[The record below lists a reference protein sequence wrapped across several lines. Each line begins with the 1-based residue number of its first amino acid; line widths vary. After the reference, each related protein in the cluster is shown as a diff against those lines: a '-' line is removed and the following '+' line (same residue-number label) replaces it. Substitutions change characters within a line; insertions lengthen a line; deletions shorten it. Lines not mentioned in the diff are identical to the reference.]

1 MMRLRRKKRGRA
13 VEAKGKKGLGEGGAE
28 KKKGT
33 VVYCCKN
40 KLKRDKFLY
49 SQANIMSNLQ
59 FTSDQSSA
67 TKHRSKVAKVSI
79 SAKGH
84 NSQITIQGT
93 LVLET
98 K

>member
-1 MMRLRRKKRGRA
+1 MMRLRRKMRGRV
-13 VEAKGKKGLGEGGAE
+13 VEAKGKRGGAE

-40 KLKRDKFLY
+40 KLKGDKFLY
-49 SQANIMSNLQ
+49 SQAYIMSNLQ

-67 TKHRSKVAKVSI
+67 TKLGSKVAKVSI

-93 LVLET
+93 FVLET